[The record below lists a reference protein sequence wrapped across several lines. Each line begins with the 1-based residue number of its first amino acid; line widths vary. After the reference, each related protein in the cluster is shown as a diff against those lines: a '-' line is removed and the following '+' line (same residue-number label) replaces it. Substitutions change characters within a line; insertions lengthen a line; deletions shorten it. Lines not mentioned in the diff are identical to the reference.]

1 MTIIKFLPLGNQKCH
16 RNCINSHD
24 WQLHLTVAR
33 QLKCLFICSWSVA
46 LSSCGRDLVNKTS
59 PSLFCGATELSA
71 LAWISVAGGDITLTL
86 CPAWAH
92 SRCLSHQNCHEIS
105 VLFSWWSFP
114 PQDRRCLLLSLVRQ
128 RWWAYQGSYL
138 WRRATCRDP
147 CQDLWIVSLV
157 WPDLG
162 APQHWRET
170 HIGGQ
175 IWSWTP
181 QEEDLSRLE

>member
-1 MTIIKFLPLGNQKCH
+1 MTIIKFLPLGNQKFH

-92 SRCLSHQNCHEIS
+92 SRCLSHRNCHEIS

-128 RWWAYQGSYL
+128 RWWGYQGL
-138 WRRATCRDP
+138 P
-147 CQDLWIVSLV
+147 MKEGDLQGSMSRSL
-157 WPDLG
+157 DCFFGMTRFRSSSTLKG
-162 APQHWRET
+162 D
-170 HIGGQ
+170 
-175 IWSWTP
+175 S
-181 QEEDLSRLE
+181 